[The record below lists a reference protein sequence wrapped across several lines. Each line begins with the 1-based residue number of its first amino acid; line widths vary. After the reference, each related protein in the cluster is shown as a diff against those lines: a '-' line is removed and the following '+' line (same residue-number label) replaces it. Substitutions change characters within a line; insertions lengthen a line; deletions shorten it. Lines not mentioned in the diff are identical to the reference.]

1 MSDQEKDKVVG
12 STEKA
17 FAEAVVAN
25 LEQKESNSK
34 IQPLT
39 IAAKTKKRP
48 ATKDKPVKI
57 EVKNSKAKETSTGRA
72 SAQKQ
77 KGIIMATANK
87 TTSSDVIGKAKEVFS
102 EVKDRA
108 KTAYKKTEAFA
119 SDVKD
124 FNKDNAD
131 AFLQS
136 GKIFFSGMQ
145 EIGQEHISATKTAA
159 ETVEEDLKR
168 VAAVKSPT
176 ELLKLQGELTSR
188 NFEAALSLGAKNTEA
203 MVKLYTD
210 AFAPVSSRVSVVAE
224 KIKNAA

>member
-17 FAEAVVAN
+17 FAEAVAAN

-39 IAAKTKKRP
+39 
-48 ATKDKPVKI
+48 I

-77 KGIIMATANK
+77 KGVIMATANK
-87 TTSSDVIGKAKEVFS
+87 ITSSDVIGKAKEVFS

-210 AFAPVSSRVSVVAE
+210 AFAPVSSQGVLWL
-224 KIKNAA
+224 KK